1 MACVPLAARF
11 GKAGLQG
18 LLLLV
23 AARCRQGLGVGGS
36 KSDRPAQA
44 GRAEGAPRPP
54 ASEENRSSGLQR
66 GRRLSVSL
74 GGLHFRGHVAA
85 RFVYK
90 FFALKMKILTLLPQI
105 LIPKFACELPKLPA
119 MFLKIRTETNLIL
132 CQFFSSICC

>member
-74 GGLHFRGHVAA
+74 GGLHFTQVHVGCRGWE
-85 RFVYK
+85 RPD
-90 FFALKMKILTLLPQI
+90 ILAPVHSLV
-105 LIPKFACELPKLPA
+105 C
-119 MFLKIRTETNLIL
+119 
-132 CQFFSSICC
+132 